1 MTRVARGED
10 SVKANLLNALKVALV
25 VTVLLGGIGMTRA
38 DVPVAPEISGT
49 VQDWRPESGYM
60 VVDGVR
66 YRFGE
71 DFVLRSD
78 RGPGLPLESLRV
90 GDRVRFA
97 SYDGVVEVVTL
108 VTESTRQ

>member
-1 MTRVARGED
+1 MKVNPLT
-10 SVKANLLNALKVALV
+10 ALMVALF
-25 VTVLLGGIGMTRA
+25 VTVLLGGMGVARA

-49 VQDWRPESGYM
+49 VQDWRPDSGYM

-71 DFVLRSD
+71 DFFLRSD
-78 RGPGLPLESLRV
+78 RGPGLPLESIRV

-108 VTESTRQ
+108 VTDGTRR